1 MIRADENFGLFKI
14 WRVERQTFNGEK
26 KQEVYRKKL
35 VENSVRNKARQVKLN
50 LARKELVEKGE
61 LDPKGFNFK
70 T

>member
-1 MIRADENFGLFKI
+1 MIRADGNFGLFKI